1 MKKIFRTF
9 ILMITVV
16 ISCVNAVYATNTEFK
31 IIENEGQTKQLD
43 NDQGYI
49 SKHIVDSNVENGEVI
64 IEIKLSNTS
73 KEEQKVGKTEVV
85 FVVDNSASMGTL
97 TSSKISRK
105 NTIINATENFVN
117 NLYKQNSNVYMGL
130 VKFSEKA
137 NVITNLTNQKQTILN
152 GINTFE
158 KTALESDT
166 NIAIGLTTANSKFSS
181 DCKNKI
187 IVLLTDGISYPE
199 ETKAALKNVAKSGT
213 YIISMISE
221 TNSNKVVEA
230 FGTEVNPTAGKLYNI
245 GDTDINK
252 IITDSIFEDIIETI
266 QKPITNITI
275 ADYFPEDII
284 NNFEFSYVQ
293 EPNYG
298 KISQTIDKNG
308 SIVWKIDSLMGSE
321 EATVKYKL
329 KLKDMNN
336 QSIINKIIPTNEKV
350 DITYTDYNNKK
361 YEVVLDKSPKVQL
374 YQELI
379 IEGTEQEATKEEET
393 LKIEDNTT
401 VKTIIPKTGTKQQI
415 TMLLIILLLG
425 FCVSVK
431 LKEKREI
438 KKVLENKDI

>member
-9 ILMITVV
+9 ILMMTVV
-16 ISCVNAVYATNTEFK
+16 ISCGNAVYATNTEFR

-43 NDQGYI
+43 NDQGFI

-73 KEEQKVGKTEVV
+73 KDEQKVGKTEVI

-97 TSSKISRK
+97 TSSKVSRK
-105 NTIINATENFVN
+105 NTIVNATEKFVN

-152 GINTFE
+152 GVDTFE

-166 NIAIGLTTANSKFSS
+166 NIAIGLTTANTKFSS

-187 IVLLTDGISYPE
+187 IVLLTDGISYVE
-199 ETKAALKNVAKSGT
+199 ETKAALKNVSKSGT
-213 YIISMISE
+213 YIISMISD
-221 TNSNKVVEA
+221 TKSNKVIEA
-230 FGTEVNPTAGKLYNI
+230 FGTEANPTAGKLYNI
-245 GDTDINK
+245 GDIDINK
-252 IITDSIFEDIIETI
+252 VITDSIFEDIIETI

-275 ADYFPEDII
+275 TDYFPEDII

-298 KISQTIDKNG
+298 GISQTIDENG

-336 QSIINKIIPTNEKV
+336 QSIMNKIIPTNERV

-361 YEVVLDKSPKVQL
+361 HEIALDKSPKVQL

-379 IEGTEQEATKEEET
+379 IEGTEQEAKKEIET
-393 LKIEDNTT
+393 IKVEDTTT
-401 VKTIIPKTGTKQQI
+401 VKTIIPKTGAKKQVTI
-415 TMLLIILLLG
+415 LLILILLG
-425 FCVSVK
+425 FCVSIK
-431 LKEKREI
+431 FKEKREL
-438 KKVLENKDI
+438 KKVLEDKDI